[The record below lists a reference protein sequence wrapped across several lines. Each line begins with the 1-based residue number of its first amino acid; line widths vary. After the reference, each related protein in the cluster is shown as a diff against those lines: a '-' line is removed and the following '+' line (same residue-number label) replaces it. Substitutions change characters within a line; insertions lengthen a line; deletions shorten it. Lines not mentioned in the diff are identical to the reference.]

1 MGRVMFAGAVFAA
14 AALLGVGIAAAEVEE
29 PLEVRDVVI
38 SATKTPVPVGQ
49 VTSAVEVIDG
59 EELQQKKIKTVV
71 DALRLAQ
78 GVAVFSN
85 GGPGTS
91 ANVRIRGAKAEHT
104 LVVIDGTIV
113 NDPATGAFDFANLTT
128 DNIERIE
135 ILRGAQSMLW
145 GADAIGGVI
154 NIVTKKGTGKPS
166 AGAFFEYGSFASIRE
181 GMQASGAKG
190 PIDFSF
196 SLSRWDTSSFSTINY
211 RRGAAE
217 RDGYHNWQASSRLGV
232 ALPHD
237 GRLEFNLRWWNAD
250 VNFDGVAGDA
260 GPSPADIFGSKGTSR
275 NLMLS
280 GSYFQPLTAWWSQK
294 LTIAQSTSR
303 ALQRSGPLG
312 RNLVTGETLT
322 PDPFCFTSTCFFP
335 FNFDLQVVNRRL
347 EWQHNFQVAKPLLLT
362 AGYQFRED
370 QGNNPSN
377 FGSPSNRILSSHA
390 GFAQAQFNYED
401 RLLATAGVRHDEYNA
416 FGQATTY
423 RVTGG
428 YVFKETGTKLR
439 TSYSTGF
446 RAPTMNQLFFVDPSF
461 PTPIPDLKPE
471 KSQSFDAGVDQ
482 WLFNDRLQLSA
493 GYFWNHFTNLIQF
506 VSAPPLI
513 GLQNVGQAKSQ
524 GWEAG
529 LRYSILKGLEVH
541 GQYTYTMTRD
551 LSNGTRLPLWPVHSA
566 SAGLTYQPIEPV
578 RIMIDYRHVGSR
590 FNNFPAQKL
599 SPFDVV
605 NVSASYDVTKHVQV
619 YARVDNLFNEKYEE
633 ILNFGTPIR
642 SVFGGVRVSL

>member
-1 MGRVMFAGAVFAA
+1 MGRIVIAGTALAAV
-14 AALLGVGIAAAEVEE
+14 LLGVGQAGAEVEE

-38 SATKTPVPVGQ
+38 SATKTPIPVTQ

-78 GVAVFSN
+78 GLAVFSN

-104 LVVIDGTIV
+104 LVLIDGTIV

-154 NIVTKKGTGKPS
+154 NIITKKGSGKPTAS
-166 AGAFFEYGSFASIRE
+166 AFFEYGSFASIRE
-181 GMQASGAKG
+181 GVQASGGKG
-190 PIDFSF
+190 PVDFSF
-196 SLSRWDTSSFSTINY
+196 SLSRWDTSSFSSINY

-250 VNFDGVAGDA
+250 VNFDGVAGNLA
-260 GPSPADIFGSKGTSR
+260 SSPADIFGSKGTSR
-275 NLMLS
+275 NLILS
-280 GSYFQPLTAWWSQK
+280 GSYYQPLTAWWSQK
-294 LTIAQSTSR
+294 LTLAQSTSR
-303 ALQRSGPLG
+303 ALQHSGPVG
-312 RNLVTGETLT
+312 RNVVTGETMT
-322 PDPFCFTSTCFFP
+322 PDPFCFASNCFFP
-335 FNFDLQVVNRRL
+335 FNFDLQVTNRRL

-377 FGSPSNRILSSHA
+377 FGAPSNRILSSHA
-390 GFAQAQFNYED
+390 GFAQAQFNWED
-401 RLLATAGVRHDEYNA
+401 RVLATAGVRHDEYNA

-428 YVFKETGTKLR
+428 YVFKETGTKIR
-439 TSYSTGF
+439 AGYSTGF
-446 RAPTMNQLFFVDPSF
+446 RAPTMNQLFFQDPSF
-461 PTPIPDLKPE
+461 PTPIPNLKPE

-482 WLFNDRLQLSA
+482 SLFKDRLLLSA

-524 GWEAG
+524 GWEASA
-529 LRYSILKGLEVH
+529 RYFIFKNLEVH
-541 GQYTYTMTRD
+541 GQYTYTLTRD
-551 LSNGTRLPLWPVHSA
+551 LTTGARLPLWPVHSA
-566 SAGLTYQPIEPV
+566 TAGVTFQPIERA
-578 RIMIDYRHVGSR
+578 RITVDYRHIGSR
-590 FNNFPAQKL
+590 FNNFPVAKL

-605 NVSASYDVTKHVQV
+605 NVSASFDVTKQVQV
-619 YARVDNLFNEKYEE
+619 FGRIDNLFGEKYEE

-642 SVFGGVRVSL
+642 SVFGGVRVAI

>member
-1 MGRVMFAGAVFAA
+1 MFAGAVLAA
-14 AALLGVGIAAAEVEE
+14 VLVGAGYAGAEDDEPVE
-29 PLEVRDVVI
+29 VKDVVI
-38 SATKTPVPVGQ
+38 SATKTPIPVGQ

-59 EELQQKKIKTVV
+59 EELQRKKIKMVV

-78 GVAVFSN
+78 GVAIFSN

-91 ANVRIRGAKAEHT
+91 ANVRIRGAKSEHT

-145 GADAIGGVI
+145 GADAIGGVV
-154 NIVTKKGTGKPS
+154 NIVTKKGSGKPS
-166 AGAFFEYGSFASIRE
+166 ASAFFEYGSFASIRE

-190 PIDFSF
+190 PVDFSF
-196 SLSRWDTSSFSTINY
+196 SLSRWDTSSFSAINY

-237 GRLEFNLRWWNAD
+237 GRLEFNMRWWNAD
-250 VNFDGVAGDA
+250 VNFDGAAGDLA
-260 GPSPADIFGSKGTSR
+260 SSPADIFGSKATSR
-275 NLMLS
+275 NLMVS
-280 GSYFQPLTAWWSQK
+280 GSYYQPLTSWWSQK
-294 LTIAQSTSR
+294 LTLAQSTSR
-303 ALQRSGPLG
+303 ALQHSGPVG
-312 RNLVTGETLT
+312 RNVVTGETMT
-322 PDPFCFTSTCFFP
+322 PDPFCFASNCFFP
-335 FNFDLQVVNRRL
+335 FRFDLQVTNRRL

-390 GFAQAQFNYED
+390 GFAQAQFNWED
-401 RLLATAGVRHDEYNA
+401 RVLATAGVRHDEYNA

-423 RVTGG
+423 RLTGG

-446 RAPTMNQLFFVDPSF
+446 RAPTMNELFFVDPSF
-461 PTPIPDLKPE
+461 PTPIPNLKPE
-471 KSQSFDAGVDQ
+471 KSQSFDAGIDQ

-506 VSAPPLI
+506 VSAPPVI
-513 GLQNVGQAKSQ
+513 GLQNVGQAKSE
-524 GWEAG
+524 GWEASA
-529 LRYSILKGLEVH
+529 RYAILKNLEIH
-541 GQYTYTMTRD
+541 GQYTYTLTRD
-551 LSNGTRLPLWPVHSA
+551 LGTSARLPLWPVHSA
-566 SAGLTYQPIEPV
+566 SAGLTYQPIERA
-578 RIMIDYRHVGSR
+578 RIMIDYRHIGSR
-590 FNNFPAQKL
+590 FNNFPVAKL

-605 NVSASYDVTKHVQV
+605 NVSASFDVTKQMQV
-619 YARVDNLFNEKYEE
+619 FARIDNLLSEKYEE